1 MLYTLTLVALVGSK
15 LQSGEVVLIVNMVTT
30 TSAVATTTM
39 IQSTSVSPT
48 PSSPSMTT
56 TEGSVG
62 VRRISDNRRVS
73 F

>member
-48 PSSPSMTT
+48 PSSPSMAT